1 MLVDGYVMSWVFVA
15 SVALV
20 LSVVITQAG
29 ISRRAFVHSE
39 LASDTTAADWAATAI
54 AAAGGAD
61 PIIHSALAETD
72 DRIARARCSRDD
84 ADPVLELELATATR
98 ARAAYE
104 RTGDAT
110 LDVMR
115 ALALAREASRLGA
128 EAHARAET
136 LGEWLTRNGGRFVG

>member
-15 SVALV
+15 SVALL

-29 ISRRAFVHSE
+29 VSRRAFVRSE
-39 LASDTTAADWAATAI
+39 LASDSAATDWATTAI

-61 PIIHSALAETD
+61 PIIHSALAEAD
-72 DRIARARCSRDD
+72 DRIAQARQSGSE
-84 ADPVLELELATATR
+84 ANPVLELEVAMATR

-110 LDVMR
+110 LDVVR
-115 ALALAREASRLGA
+115 ALALAREASRIGA
-128 EAHARAET
+128 DTPARAET
-136 LGEWLTRNGGRFVG
+136 FGEWLTSHGGRFIR